1 MIRSFRIQP
10 PGGNRLLTTV
20 MAEIIAGAVRRR
32 SGMSPVKRAAY
43 HLLLAK
49 PLTQTKVS
57 AVLTRLKALFLL
69 VAVGLVLPMA
79 GAPLRFCME
88 EFQFASTGNRCE
100 PCSKHNDCECP
111 GDESPDSPGCISTT
125 KLLPNGVE
133 PLADSLPGPQ
143 SQDIEPQA
151 FLSILP
157 AVQEIPSPSQPR
169 DRAPPGSARLFLLK
183 RSLLL

>member
-1 MIRSFRIQP
+1 
-10 PGGNRLLTTV
+10 
-20 MAEIIAGAVRRR
+20 MAVITASAVWHR
-32 SGMSPVKRAAY
+32 SGISRTGRTTRQ
-43 HLLLAK
+43 LLLAK
-49 PLTQTKVS
+49 PPTQTKVP

-69 VAVGLVLPMA
+69 VTVGLVLPMA

-88 EFQFASTGNRCE
+88 EFQFASTGNHCE
-100 PCSKHNDCECP
+100 PCSKHKNCECP
-111 GDESPDSPGCISTT
+111 GDEAPDSPGCISTT

-133 PLADSLPGPQ
+133 PLSDTLPGPQ

-157 AVQEIPSPSQPR
+157 AVQEIQNPSQPR